1 LSTAMPGL
9 PPELREALSKNW
21 KVLLIGGIV
30 SVVLGLIAIIV
41 PPLASVGIT
50 ILVGIILLVGAVG
63 MVAEAI
69 SRGTTGHRIWSAIL
83 AVLYVI
89 AGVWLL
95 INPVEGTITL
105 TVVLIVFFLVIGL
118 FRLIAGIQ
126 GRSGG
131 VPNAGWMIVNGILSI
146 AIAVLVLLDL
156 PSSAAWAIGLLVG
169 IQLLFDGMMLIT
181 TAMAGKKLAEG
192 GGGA

>member
-1 LSTAMPGL
+1 MSTAMPGL

-21 KVLLIGGIV
+21 KLLMTGGII
-30 SVVLGLIAIIV
+30 SVVLGVIAIVV
-41 PPLASVGIT
+41 PPLASVTIT
-50 ILVGIILLVGAVG
+50 ILVGIILLIGAVG
-63 MVAEAI
+63 MVAEAL
-69 SRGTTGHRIWSAIL
+69 SRGSTGHRVWSAIL
-83 AVLYVI
+83 AVLYVV

-105 TVVLIVFFLVIGL
+105 TWVLVVFFLVIGL

-126 GRSGG
+126 GRGAG
-131 VPNAGWMIVNGILSI
+131 VPNAGWAIVNGLLSI
-146 AIAVLVLLDL
+146 LIAVLVLVEL

-181 TAMAGKKLAEG
+181 TAMAGKKLAAG
-192 GGGA
+192 GS